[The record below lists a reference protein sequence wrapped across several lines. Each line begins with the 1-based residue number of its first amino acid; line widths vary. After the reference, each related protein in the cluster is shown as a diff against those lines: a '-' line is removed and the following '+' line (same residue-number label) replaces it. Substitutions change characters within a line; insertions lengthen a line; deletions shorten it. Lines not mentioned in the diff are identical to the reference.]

1 MIMTFEIFWNLNIQN
16 CALYDILTES
26 PLSKLETEK
35 IPDDK
40 NGVQTTQEPQI
51 IDNSNSTVKVSAPP
65 ISPTKNKS
73 SSTSLMEK
81 VTQNK
86 SSFMEK
92 VSQRASTLNLTRLT
106 SELVLATGSSTL
118 R

>member
-1 MIMTFEIFWNLNIQN
+1 M
-16 CALYDILTES
+16 
-26 PLSKLETEK
+26 SKLETEK
-35 IPDDK
+35 IIPDDK
-40 NGVQTTQEPQI
+40 DGVVQTTQDPQI
-51 IDNSNSTVKVSAPP
+51 IDNSNSTVKKISAHP

>member
-1 MIMTFEIFWNLNIQN
+1 MMTFEFLKISITKIIYN
-16 CALYDILTES
+16 ILTES

-35 IPDDK
+35 IIPDDK
-40 NGVQTTQEPQI
+40 DGVVQTTQDPQI
-51 IDNSNSTVKVSAPP
+51 IDNSNSTVKISAHP

>member
-1 MIMTFEIFWNLNIQN
+1 M
-16 CALYDILTES
+16 
-26 PLSKLETEK
+26 SKLETEK
-35 IPDDK
+35 IIPDDK
-40 NGVQTTQEPQI
+40 DGVVQTTQDPQI
-51 IDNSNSTVKVSAPP
+51 IDNSNSTVKISAHP

-73 SSTSLMEK
+73 STSLIEK

>member
-1 MIMTFEIFWNLNIQN
+1 MN
-16 CALYDILTES
+16 LTES

-35 IPDDK
+35 IIPDDK

>member
-1 MIMTFEIFWNLNIQN
+1 MKSQYKQK

-40 NGVQTTQEPQI
+40 NGVQTTQDPQI